1 MNPSASTPEKTLNC
15 AGKSLDLSQPQV
27 MGILNVTPDS
37 FSDGGVFFVPE
48 QAVSRAV
55 RMVEEGAAIIDV
67 GGESTR
73 PGATPVAVDEE
84 LRRVIPVVEAL
95 HAVLPVPV
103 SIDTRRPEVMQ
114 AAVAAGAGLI
124 NDVNALQAPG
134 AIEMAARLDVPVC
147 LMHMQGTPESMQ
159 QLPGYGDVVA
169 EVTNFLLARANLCLQ
184 QGIGREQ
191 ILLDPGFGFGKTS
204 THNLQ
209 LLQHL
214 QQLVATG
221 FPVLVG
227 LSRKSLIGQTLGLPV
242 DKRLYPGI
250 ALAVLA
256 VWKGAAIVR
265 CHDVRATL
273 EAIRMCE
280 AVRDAGPD

>member
-1 MNPSASTPEKTLNC
+1 
-15 AGKSLDLSQPQV
+15 
-27 MGILNVTPDS
+27 MGILNITPDS
-37 FSDGGVFFVPE
+37 FSDGGDFFVPE
-48 QAVSRAV
+48 MAVARAV

-73 PGATPVAVDEE
+73 PGASPVVIDEE
-84 LRRVIPVVEAL
+84 LRRVIPVIEAL
-95 HAVLPVPV
+95 HPVLEVPL

-134 AIEMAARLDVPVC
+134 AVELAARLAVPVC
-147 LMHMQGTPESMQ
+147 LMHMQGTPQTMQ
-159 QLPGYGDVVA
+159 QQPEYGDVVS
-169 EVTNFLLARANLCLQ
+169 EVRDFLLARANLCIEH
-184 QGIGREQ
+184 GMEREK
-191 ILLDPGFGFGKTS
+191 ILLDPGFGFGKAT

-214 QQLVATG
+214 EQLVSCG
-221 FPVLVG
+221 YPVLAG
-227 LSRKSLIGQTLGLPV
+227 LSRKSLIGQILGLPV

-256 VWKGAAIVR
+256 VWKGAAIIR
-265 CHDVRATL
+265 CHDVRATC
-273 EAIRMCE
+273 EAIRMCQ
-280 AVRDAGPD
+280 AVRDAETA